1 MNNNQ
6 TFKTDLTNF
15 VEIIKNS
22 NNLSEIKKEYVNLVK
37 KYHPDTAPAELKQKY
52 NEYMILIN
60 KSYSQGKTSVKEVQ
74 INENQKETS
83 QPTAKKIYTFKD
95 YYGREKQFTDYLEYI
110 MHMGVT
116 EYDTG
121 RIVMMYGNFEDSYLK
136 NSGYKPDDNSNLL
149 EAMQHLYNAS
159 KCFNYIINKHPDYIF
174 IEQVKEDYQKVIKL
188 NNNLSKFIINSD
200 TKELTI

>member
-1 MNNNQ
+1 METTQ
-6 TFKTDLTNF
+6 QFKTDLTAF
-15 VEIIKNS
+15 LEIIKNS
-22 NNLSEIKKEYVNLVK
+22 SNLSEIKKEYINLVK
-37 KYHPDTAPAELKQKY
+37 KYHPDTALAELKQKY

-60 KSYSQGKTSVKEVQ
+60 KTYSQGKTSVKEVQ
-74 INENQKETS
+74 INENQKTT
-83 QPTAKKIYTFKD
+83 QPSAKKVYTFKN

-174 IEQVKEDYQKVIKL
+174 IEQVKKDYEKVIKL

-200 TKELTI
+200 SKELTK

>member
-1 MNNNQ
+1 MDQ
-6 TFKTDLTNF
+6 TQQFKTDLSNF
-15 VEIIKNS
+15 LQTIKNS
-22 NNLSEIKKEYVNLVK
+22 GNLSEIKKEYVNLVK

-52 NEYMILIN
+52 NEYMIIIN
-60 KSYSQGKTSVKEVQ
+60 KTYSQGKTNVKEVQ
-74 INENQKETS
+74 IDENKAKTE
-83 QPTAKKIYTFKD
+83 QPAAKKVYSFKD
-95 YYGREKQFTDYLEYI
+95 YYGRVKEYTDYLEYI

-121 RIVMMYGNFEDSYLK
+121 RIVMVNGNFEDSYLK
-136 NSGYKPDDNSNLL
+136 NSPFIPNDNSNLL

-188 NNNLSKFIINSD
+188 NNNLSKHIANSD
-200 TKELTI
+200 CKELL

>member
-15 VEIIKNS
+15 LEIIKNS
-22 NNLSEIKKEYVNLVK
+22 KNFSEIKKEYVNLVK

-52 NEYMILIN
+52 NEYMIIIN
-60 KSYSQGKTSVKEVQ
+60 KTYSQGKTTVKEVQ
-74 INENQKETS
+74 INENQKETT
-83 QPTAKKIYTFKD
+83 QPSAKKVYTFKD
-95 YYGREKQFTDYLEYI
+95 YYGREKQYTDYLEYI
-110 MHMGVT
+110 MHLGVT

>member
-1 MNNNQ
+1 MDTTTQFKSDLSNFLQ
-6 TFKTDLTNF
+6 T
-15 VEIIKNS
+15 IKNS
-22 NNLSEIKKEYVNLVK
+22 GNLSEIKKEYVNLVK

-52 NEYMILIN
+52 NEYMIIIN
-60 KSYSQGKTSVKEVQ
+60 KTYSQGNTNVKEVQ
-74 INENQKETS
+74 IDENKAQTVQKA
-83 QPTAKKIYTFKD
+83 AKKVYSFKD
-95 YYGREKQFTDYLEYI
+95 YYGRVKEYTDYLEYI

-121 RIVMMYGNFEDSYLK
+121 RIVMANGNFEDSYLK
-136 NSGYKPDDNSNLL
+136 NSPYIPNDNSNLL

-188 NNNLSKFIINSD
+188 NNNLSKHIANSD
-200 TKELTI
+200 SKEIV

>member
-1 MNNNQ
+1 METTQ
-6 TFKTDLTNF
+6 QFKSDLSNF
-15 VEIIKNS
+15 LQIIKNTT
-22 NNLSEIKKEYVNLVK
+22 NLSEIKKEYVNLVK
-37 KYHPDTAPAELKQKY
+37 KYHPDTASAELKQKY
-52 NEYMILIN
+52 NEYMIIIN
-60 KSYSQGKTSVKEVQ
+60 KTYSQGKTNVKEVQ
-74 INENQKETS
+74 INENPKEKA
-83 QPTAKKIYTFKD
+83 QPASKKIYSFKD
-95 YYGREKQFTDYLEYI
+95 YYGREKQYTDYLEYI
-110 MHMGVT
+110 MHLGVT

-121 RIVMMYGNFEDSYLK
+121 RIVLMYGNFEDSYLK

>member
-15 VEIIKNS
+15 LEIIKNS

-37 KYHPDTAPAELKQKY
+37 KYHPDKAPAESKQKH
-52 NEYMILIN
+52 NEYMIIIN
-60 KSYSQGKTSVKEVQ
+60 KTYSQGKTNVKEVQ
-74 INENQKETS
+74 INENPKEKA
-83 QPTAKKIYTFKD
+83 QPASKKIYSFKD
-95 YYGREKQFTDYLEYI
+95 YYGREKQYTDYLEYI
-110 MHMGVT
+110 MHLGVT

-121 RIVMMYGNFEDSYLK
+121 RIVLMYGNFEDSYLK

-159 KCFNYIINKHPDYIF
+159 KCFNYIINKHPNYIF
-174 IEQVKEDYQKVIKL
+174 IEQVKEDYEKVIKI

-200 TKELTI
+200 SKELTK

>member
-1 MNNNQ
+1 METTQ
-6 TFKTDLTNF
+6 QFKTDLTTF
-15 VEIIKNS
+15 LEIIKNS
-22 NNLSEIKKEYVNLVK
+22 SNLSEIKKEYINLVK
-37 KYHPDTAPAELKQKY
+37 KYHPDTALAELKQKY

-60 KSYSQGKTSVKEVQ
+60 KTYSQGKTSVKEVQ
-74 INENQKETS
+74 INENQKTT
-83 QPTAKKIYTFKD
+83 QPSAKKVYTFKD

-200 TKELTI
+200 SKELTI

>member
-1 MNNNQ
+1 METTQ
-6 TFKTDLTNF
+6 QFKSDLSNF
-15 VEIIKNS
+15 LQIINNS

-37 KYHPDTAPAELKQKY
+37 KYHPDTAPTELKQKY

-60 KSYSQGKTSVKEVQ
+60 KTYSQGKTTVKEVQ
-74 INENQKETS
+74 INENQKETV
-83 QPTAKKIYTFKD
+83 QPAAKKIYSFKD
-95 YYGREKQFTDYLEYI
+95 YYGREKQYTNYLEYI

-174 IEQVKEDYQKVIKL
+174 IEQVKEDYEKVIKL

-200 TKELTI
+200 SKELSK